1 MQPEHPANSATPS
14 RPLTDYPRP
23 SVAVDTAVLTVID
36 GALSVVLVQSGD
48 RPALPGTFL
57 HEGETLRDAV
67 LRSLRVKCG
76 ISGLEPRQLHVFD
89 ALSRDTRGWVLSVAH
104 VDVVPARDLTL
115 DARLAHP
122 TAVTSARTL
131 PLMYD
136 HAEIIDLAVE
146 ALRAEYAD
154 RPDPRALLPE
164 PFTLRELQT
173 LHEAIA
179 GERLSRDAFRRRM
192 EPQLTDTGELSRGTR
207 GKPARLFR
215 RTPDPRR

>member
-1 MQPEHPANSATPS
+1 MTDDHRAPADPS
-14 RPLTDYPRP
+14 RRALTDYPRP
-23 SVAVDTAVLTVID
+23 SVAVDTAVLTVVD

-89 ALSRDTRGWVLSVAH
+89 APTRDTRGWVLSVAH
-104 VDVVPARDLTL
+104 VDVVPAASLSL

-122 TAVTSARTL
+122 TPVASARTL

-136 HAEIIDLAVE
+136 HAEIIDLAVA

-173 LHEAIA
+173 LHEAVA
-179 GERLSRDAFRRRM
+179 GEPLPRDAFRRRM
-192 EPQLTDTGELSRGTR
+192 EPQLTDTGELSRGSR

-215 RTPDPRR
+215 RSPDPRR

>member
-1 MQPEHPANSATPS
+1 MQPDNPTNSAATS
-14 RPLTDYPRP
+14 RALTDYPRP

-36 GALSVVLVQSGD
+36 RALSVVLVQSGD

-76 ISGLEPRQLHVFD
+76 ILGLEPRQLRVFD
-89 ALSRDTRGWVLSVAH
+89 AAGRDTRGWVLSVAH
-104 VDVVPARDLTL
+104 VDIVPAASLSL

-122 TAVTSARTL
+122 TPVASARTL

-136 HAEIIDLAVE
+136 HAEIIGLAVD

-154 RPDPRALLPE
+154 RPDPRTLLPE

-179 GERLSRDAFRRRM
+179 GERLPRDAFRRRM
-192 EPQLTDTGELSRGTR
+192 EPQLTDTGELSRGAR